1 MFFRRASSTGM
12 MARLSGS
19 ATPSGS
25 WRRPPAVARWYS
37 LRTQCPARSGRSAAP
52 AGGSSAAGTAGSAAG
67 RRAAVR
73 QEAVQPRWS
82 RSCGL
87 VQAVDE
93 GIDVFVR
100 GRVIRSLD
108 HVTAPVVLV
117 HDELAGDPT
126 AVSLRYQV
134 GRDAGFR
141 RTQYFAPG
149 QGHVEGLLRMGVLV
163 EVVDRCRAARCAPD
177 LECDRLGVELVED
190 LARRAATE

>member
-1 MFFRRASSTGM
+1 MFFRRASSTGTTP
-12 MARLSGS
+12 RLWDS
-19 ATPSGS
+19 ATPSGF
-25 WRRPPAVARWYS
+25 WRRPPAVARRYS
-37 LRTQCPARSGRSAAP
+37 LRTQCPATPGRSAAP
-52 AGGSSAAGTAGSAAG
+52 AGGSSAVGTAGSAAG
-67 RRAAVR
+67 RRAA
-73 QEAVQPRWS
+73 QPRWS

-87 VQAVDE
+87 VQAIDE

-108 HVTAPVVLV
+108 DVTAPVVLV
-117 HDELAGDPT
+117 HDELARDPT

-163 EVVDRCRAARCAPD
+163 EVVDRCRAAR
-177 LECDRLGVELVED
+177 
-190 LARRAATE
+190 

>member
-25 WRRPPAVARWYS
+25 WRRPRAAGRWCCS
-37 LRTQCPARSGRSAAP
+37 RRQCPAIPGLSAAR
-52 AGGSSAAGTAGSAAG
+52 ADGSIWAGTAGSAAG
-67 RRAAVR
+67 QRA
-73 QEAVQPRWS
+73 EQPRWS

-93 GIDVFVR
+93 RVHVLVGVR
-100 GRVIRSLD
+100 AIRSLD
-108 HVTAPVVLV
+108 DVTAPVVLV

-163 EVVDRCRAARCAPD
+163 EVVDRCRAAR
-177 LECDRLGVELVED
+177 
-190 LARRAATE
+190 